1 MNVGKVPALHGR
13 ALAGNEGFDDMIRT
27 EGDVLC
33 REPTLTERRQED
45 QPGSHVAA
53 RTPQPTPLGFELSGI
68 PNEEPSDDHPAFA
81 TGRVEGTCHPRDFD
95 LIPRSHGDSSR
106 AEVRNQRRFRYLE

>member
-33 REPTLTERRQED
+33 REPTLAERRQED

-53 RTPQPTPLGFELSGI
+53 RTCNRLLS
-68 PNEEPSDDHPAFA
+68 
-81 TGRVEGTCHPRDFD
+81 V
-95 LIPRSHGDSSR
+95 
-106 AEVRNQRRFRYLE
+106 